1 MIKRRSKAI
10 LIFLPMARLCFQ
22 TKTFQ
27 TFGWWIK
34 ITNHQPREWTA
45 SSFTTP
51 ASSSA
56 GSPWPSATT
65 SRHPDYFPFWSSIDV
80 VLVDPDFFYHWW
92 HSTTISGWLHDFF
105 EHFLGWSWYLSMQ
118 NMNIL
123 IISNPLSL
131 RRQQYLVTTVRT
143 WLPWTNWPTPQLH
156 QVVSANSDFQDRLLG
171 GAGKVIR
178 HWN

>member
-1 MIKRRSKAI
+1 
-10 LIFLPMARLCFQ
+10 MARLCFQ

-56 GSPWPSATT
+56 GSPWPSATI
-65 SRHPDYFPFWSSIDV
+65 SRHPHYFPCWPSIDV
-80 VLVDPDFFYHWW
+80 VLVDPEVFYHTDGIQRLFLGG
-92 HSTTISGWLHDFF
+92 SMTFF
-105 EHFLGWSWYLSMQ
+105 RMFVERFHGWSWYLSMQ
-118 NMNIL
+118 NMKIV

-171 GAGKVIR
+171 GAGKDKR